1 MNQINRTTP
10 ITHASHS
17 ETRVM
22 RACWGAASPRPHHG
36 VLAAQLDAGKGGYRD
51 RYCTQQS
58 WG

>member
-22 RACWGAASPRPHHG
+22 RACRGAGVPAPHG